1 MNNGKPFMNTIALL
15 FALLASASSHV
26 GHPASAFAFPLQ
38 NPSFVTSASS
48 RRQNCGGVG
57 ERWCTTQSISYHKTC
72 LLVSSSDNE
81 HASDPAWNLKV
92 GIVGAGPSGLLLAH
106 RLLQSKLPLAKIDI
120 YESRSDPRDLTK
132 TSVGRAY
139 ALGLGVRGRSAIR
152 SVDEQLW
159 SAIKKRGY
167 ECERFRLH
175 FNSKFNVKLRDR
187 EEGVEPSVLIYQTDL
202 CGALLDELD
211 GRSGGGGGGANVF
224 EVHFN
229 SNIARVDLASSMISV
244 KSDDIEDDTTN
255 NCERGP
261 YDLIVGCDGANSIV
275 RNALQTYSPPSTFSY
290 TQRKLLP
297 GCFKVARAEKMPP
310 LMDPESVGLL
320 LPESKSLGI
329 TAFVEPTVEGG
340 AGVLFAGKLSNNT
353 EEGTTSSSADG
364 DDGEEV
370 DNLGSILFPPPDSKE
385 GSRPPLS
392 DLETIKKLI
401 TDQFPLLEG
410 TPGMEDMVQQ
420 LLSQRTSVADS
431 VKCNIYSSN
440 SDSTATAICGDAA
453 HATGGVSGQG
463 CNSALVDSATLSDC
477 LIQHYQSSNNSTDT
491 VQSAKRAMLHQSVS
505 SYSQKAVPEGHA
517 LYDLSFGN
525 DGKTL
530 PIFRNVKAI
539 LSNAVDALFGG
550 KFGIGKKSLQA
561 LLASSSSPFVDIRR
575 EREKYYVEDFPSDE
589 DFRGELDKLYDIE

>member
-1 MNNGKPFMNTIALL
+1 MSFQD
-15 FALLASASSHV
+15 V
-26 GHPASAFAFPLQ
+26 GRPGARPPQ
-38 NPSFVTSASS
+38 
-48 RRQNCGGVG
+48 RR
-57 ERWCTTQSISYHKTC
+57 TQ
-72 LLVSSSDNE
+72 
-81 HASDPAWNLKV
+81 
-92 GIVGAGPSGLLLAH
+92 PSG
-106 RLLQSKLPLAKIDI
+106 SGG
-120 YESRSDPRDLTK
+120 YS
-132 TSVGRAY
+132 
-139 ALGLGVRGRSAIR
+139 SAP
-152 SVDEQLW
+152 SSGGSGGAFS
-159 SAIKKRGY
+159 SA
-167 ECERFRLH
+167 
-175 FNSKFNVKLRDR
+175 
-187 EEGVEPSVLIYQTDL
+187 
-202 CGALLDELD
+202 AA
-211 GRSGGGGGGANVF
+211 GGGGGGGGDAGGGRANVV
-224 EVHFN
+224 EVHFD
-229 SNIARVDLASSMISV
+229 SNITRVDLASSVISI
-244 KSDDIEDDTTN
+244 KSDDNEDDTTN
-255 NCERGP
+255 NGERGP

-275 RNALQTYSPPSTFSY
+275 RNALQTHSPPNTFSY

-297 GCFKVARAEKMPP
+297 GCFKVARAAKMPP

-340 AGVLFAGKLSNNT
+340 ACVLFAGKLSNNT
-353 EEGTTSSSADG
+353 DEATTSSSAEGDG
-364 DDGEEV
+364 DGEEEA

-385 GSRPPLS
+385 GSGSPLS
-392 DLETIKKLI
+392 DMETIKKLI

-440 SDSTATAICGDAA
+440 YDSTATAICGDAA

-463 CNSALVDSATLSDC
+463 CNSALVDSATLADC
-477 LIQHYQSSNNSTDT
+477 LTQHYQTSNFSTDT
-491 VQSAKRAMLHQSVS
+491 VQSAKRAMLHQVVS

-550 KFGIGKKSLQA
+550 KFGIGKKPLQT